1 MKKLEFAANIV
12 SRIIDA
18 GLALV
23 FVLFLLIGA
32 YVMTDMLYIYSGAA
46 QRGALVYK
54 PKGNKEESANLRELS
69 EDCVGW
75 LTFDGTGIDYPLM
88 QGRSNSEYLNTD
100 PFGEYSLSGSVF
112 LDASNKRDFTDRY
125 CLLYGHHM
133 EGGAM
138 FGALDRYTD
147 GEYLKDH
154 SEGTLTLT
162 DGTVYKLKIFAVL
175 SCRARD
181 AEMFDIGAGGPTWEY
196 LSEHAIVL
204 SKDPEEAWPEQIL
217 AMTTCRGAE
226 TEDRLAVLA
235 EMIKE

>member
-54 PKGNKEESANLRELS
+54 PAGNGSEEVELKELS
-69 EDCVGW
+69 KDCVGW
-75 LTFDGTGIDYPLM
+75 LTIDHTGIDYPLM

-100 PFGEYSLSGSVF
+100 PFGEYSLSGSIF
-112 LDASNKRDFTDRY
+112 LDASNQRDFTDRY

-138 FGALDRYTD
+138 FGALDRYTNP
-147 GEYLKDH
+147 EYLENHAD
-154 SEGTLTLT
+154 GTLTLT
-162 DGTVYKLKIFAVL
+162 DGSVYRIRIFAVFA
-175 SCRARD
+175 CRARD
-181 AEMFDIGAGGPTWEY
+181 ADVFDVTAGGPSETY
-196 LSEHAIVL
+196 LSEHAVSL
-204 SKDPEEAWPEQIL
+204 RDPLPQKIL
-217 AMTTCRGAE
+217 AMTTCSGVE

-235 EMIKE
+235 EMFKE